1 MTEALFETSIPAFQV
16 DGTIKDELARDLLRL
31 EVEETTSGLK
41 TLSAR
46 LVGHGPRQGAEQE
59 VQLYL
64 DGAIL
69 DFGRKLK
76 VAMGPAGDQRTV
88 FEEFISALES
98 RFREGEGEQHEAVVV
113 VFAED
118 RLMRLRMT
126 RRMKSYENA
135 SDADIVRAIA
145 SEHGIR
151 AETDADGPT
160 YDVVQQWN
168 LSDLAF
174 LRERARLIQADIWF
188 QDDKIYFMTRN
199 KRIATELTLVRGNEL
214 IEVEARADLAHQRT
228 KVRFSGYDAKE
239 RDRIDEEAGSDT
251 IDAEISGGRTGPS
264 VLEQAFGERV
274 SFRVREAPLVDG
286 EARAWARAEM
296 VRRARAFVTVVG
308 VTRGSPGMVVGS
320 KLTLQRVG
328 HPFDGGGYYVTRVLH
343 TYDLAHGHR
352 THFVAERPTV
362 QEGA

>member
-1 MTEALFETSIPAFQV
+1 MTEALQQSVVPVFQV
-16 DGTIKDELARDLLRL
+16 DGMVKGELARDLLRL

-69 DFGRKLK
+69 DFGKKIK
-76 VAMGPAGDQRTV
+76 VALGSSDDQRTV
-88 FEEFISALES
+88 FEGFISALES
-98 RFREGEGEQHEAVVV
+98 RFREGESPEVA

-126 RRMKSYENA
+126 RRMKSFENM
-135 SDADIVRAIA
+135 SDADIVQTIA
-145 SEHGIR
+145 TEHGMQ

-174 LRERARLIQADIWF
+174 LRERARLIQAEIWF
-188 QDDKIYFMTRN
+188 QDDKIYFMTRT
-199 KRIATELTLVRGNEL
+199 KRTATELTLVRGDEL

-228 KVRFSGYDAKE
+228 KIIFSGYDAKE
-239 RDRIDEEAGSDT
+239 RDRIDEEAGFDT

-274 SFRVREAPLVDG
+274 SFRVREIPLADG
-286 EARAWARAEM
+286 EARAWVRAEM
-296 VRRARAFVTVVG
+296 LRRARAFVTVVG
-308 VTRGSPGMVVGS
+308 ITRGSPDMVVGS
-320 KLTLQRVG
+320 KLILQRVG
-328 HPFDGGGYYVTRVLH
+328 HPFDGGGYYVTRMLH
-343 TYDLAHGHR
+343 TYDLKYGYR
-352 THFVAERPTV
+352 THFMAERPTL
-362 QEGA
+362 QEGS